1 MVGVDVSRA
10 DEAAWAHVAAPS
22 GRGLDPLPAPVW
34 NSWEMREAADD
45 HPGAVIAAAR
55 RAHGLSQAQLGSLAG
70 FSQSAISRIESG
82 GNLAF
87 DPRMLRV
94 FQRVLGIPA
103 GPLGRSGGAFPV
115 PAEDARRLGPPLP
128 PGARVPVA
136 VGAHTPPAPCTPPAL
151 ATGP

>member
-55 RAHGLSQAQLGSLAG
+55 RAHGLSQAQLGGLAG
-70 FSQSAISRIESG
+70 FSQSAISRIEAG

-87 DPRMLRV
+87 DLRMLRV
-94 FQRVLGIPA
+94 FHRLLGIP
-103 GPLGRSGGAFPV
+103 PHLLGLSADVFPV
-115 PAEDARRLGPPLP
+115 PAADAQRLPIGTPD
-128 PGARVPVA
+128 GRRVPVA
-136 VGAHTPPAPCTPPAL
+136 VDAHTLAAAPTP
-151 ATGP
+151 